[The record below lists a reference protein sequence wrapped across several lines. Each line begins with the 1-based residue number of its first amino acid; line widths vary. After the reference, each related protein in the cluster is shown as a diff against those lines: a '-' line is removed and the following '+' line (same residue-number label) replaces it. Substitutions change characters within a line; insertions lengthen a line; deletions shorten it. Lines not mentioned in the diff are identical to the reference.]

1 MLKDIFCYIKMSIR
15 GELETDGGKKKIKY
29 PFQKIAIVI
38 ALALWTITA
47 INILYSE
54 SALSGEERIIS
65 AFGRQTYSDVS
76 SSVSA
81 YGKYGDISISDSAK
95 KLILENIAEKIG
107 INHYMISDLVDEE
120 YNSVKTLSQTSVNGD
135 VILKFITHDEDKQY
149 IYIGITL
156 KNGIESAFTYEKIV
170 KQILKDLEMTSAVNV
185 NLKGEINGKLDI
197 QEKNALADSL
207 LGEVGAKIV
216 TQNRTDDLYVI
227 YGYDDEIDEYINVG
241 RGKVNVC
248 ISVNYDEIEDVTCVY
263 FSTPM
268 NNQDFCIKKYKN
280 TDIKYRYKNCFI
292 LRFFTERIT
301 I

>member
-38 ALALWTITA
+38 ALALWTI
-47 INILYSE
+47 
-54 SALSGEERIIS
+54 S

-76 SSVSA
+76 SSVSV

-170 KQILKDLEMTSAVNV
+170 KQILKDLEMTSAVN
-185 NLKGEINGKLDI
+185 LKGEINGELDI

-268 NNQDFCIKKYKN
+268 NNQDF
-280 TDIKYRYKNCFI
+280 
-292 LRFFTERIT
+292 
-301 I
+301 

>member
-120 YNSVKTLSQTSVNGD
+120 YNSVKTLTRHLSRVG
-135 VILKFITHDEDKQY
+135 Y
-149 IYIGITL
+149 P
-156 KNGIESAFTYEKIV
+156 A
-170 KQILKDLEMTSAVNV
+170 
-185 NLKGEINGKLDI
+185 NL
-197 QEKNALADSL
+197 
-207 LGEVGAKIV
+207 
-216 TQNRTDDLYVI
+216 
-227 YGYDDEIDEYINVG
+227 
-241 RGKVNVC
+241 
-248 ISVNYDEIEDVTCVY
+248 
-263 FSTPM
+263 
-268 NNQDFCIKKYKN
+268 
-280 TDIKYRYKNCFI
+280 
-292 LRFFTERIT
+292 
-301 I
+301 

>member
-65 AFGRQTYSDVS
+65 AFGRQTYSDV

-185 NLKGEINGKLDI
+185 NLKGEINGELDI

-268 NNQDFCIKKYKN
+268 NNQDF
-280 TDIKYRYKNCFI
+280 
-292 LRFFTERIT
+292 
-301 I
+301 

>member
-170 KQILKDLEMTSAVNV
+170 KPVSYTHLTLPTKR
-185 NLKGEINGKLDI
+185 
-197 QEKNALADSL
+197 
-207 LGEVGAKIV
+207 IV
-216 TQNRTDDLYVI
+216 
-227 YGYDDEIDEYINVG
+227 
-241 RGKVNVC
+241 
-248 ISVNYDEIEDVTCVY
+248 
-263 FSTPM
+263 
-268 NNQDFCIKKYKN
+268 
-280 TDIKYRYKNCFI
+280 
-292 LRFFTERIT
+292 
-301 I
+301 

>member
-81 YGKYGDISISDSAK
+81 YGQYGDISISDSAK

-185 NLKGEINGKLDI
+185 NLKGEINGELDI

-268 NNQDFCIKKYKN
+268 NNQDF
-280 TDIKYRYKNCFI
+280 
-292 LRFFTERIT
+292 
-301 I
+301 

>member
-1 MLKDIFCYIKMSIR
+1 MEVFMLKDIFCYIKMSIR

-54 SALSGEERIIS
+54 SSLSGEERIIS

-76 SSVSA
+76 SSVSV

-185 NLKGEINGKLDI
+185 NLKGEINGELDI

-268 NNQDFCIKKYKN
+268 NNQDF
-280 TDIKYRYKNCFI
+280 
-292 LRFFTERIT
+292 
-301 I
+301 